1 MFTGA
6 AQQSCWTW
14 FSFVPARPPVNQRC
28 FERIGRRFV
37 AAEFWAE
44 STTIADALY
53 DAGIQ
58 RGDVVAVALPDGP
71 ELIASFV
78 GASRVAACAPLN
90 VALHVSELTAG
101 RSYERKELACN
112 VVQFLGA
119 DEVHSKGAA
128 CA

>member
-1 MFTGA
+1 MLDALQFRASATA
-6 AQQSCWTW
+6 CE
-14 FSFVPARPPVNQRC
+14 PALFRENRSPFC
-28 FERIGRRFV
+28 CG
-37 AAEFWAE
+37 EFWAE
-44 STTIADALY
+44 TTTIADALY

-101 RSYERKELACN
+101 RSYERRELACN